1 MLKSGFRKPAPTLSR
16 RGLPVLLLGIAL
28 LCGGI
33 SRAESGIVVVAH
45 KDSAVSQL
53 SREEVAALF
62 LGKRKLSNEVSVTPI
77 DSKDGAL
84 RERFYLAVADMNGL
98 RVKAYWS
105 RIVFSGQGRPP
116 REAALAEAGAL
127 LSGEPGA
134 LTYLPADQVTPDMK
148 IVFSVP

>member
-1 MLKSGFRKPAPTLSR
+1 LAAVL
-16 RGLPVLLLGIAL
+16 GLALLGSGVAL
-28 LCGGI
+28 
-33 SRAESGIVVVAH
+33 AEAGIVVVAR
-45 KDSAVSQL
+45 KDSPLAEL

-62 LGKRKLSNEVSVTPI
+62 LGKRKLSNDVAVTPI
-77 DSKDGAL
+77 DSKDSAL

-116 REAALAEAGAL
+116 REAALAETGAL
-127 LSGEPGA
+127 LSGEPGT